1 MASSQSMLEQI
12 LSAALSSSGVRNAA
26 PGGAPAE
33 GAGNLDDVL
42 GGLLGG
48 LASGAATQ
56 GGQPGSPGAGGLGAN
71 YGLWLGGPVG
81 LLCWPEAEV

>member
-48 LASGAATQ
+48 SPQARRRKEASRVRPARADLAPTTDF
-56 GGQPGSPGAGGLGAN
+56 GLA
-71 YGLWLGGPVG
+71 VQ
-81 LLCWPEAEV
+81 